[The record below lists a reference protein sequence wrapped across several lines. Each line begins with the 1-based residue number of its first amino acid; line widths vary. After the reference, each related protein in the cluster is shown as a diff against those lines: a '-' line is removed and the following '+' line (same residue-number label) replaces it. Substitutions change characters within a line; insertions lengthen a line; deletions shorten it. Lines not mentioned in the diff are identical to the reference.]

1 MMKVVSYLKTTL
13 LTLFIISGV
22 SHAAVVMNAS
32 RVIMEG
38 TTEKIVTFDNT
49 SDNPFIVQIESDNPG
64 DPDFV
69 AMPPLFKI
77 KEKGG
82 QTVKIRLLS
91 SALPKNKESL
101 FYLSFTQIPGVKK
114 NENDENRLNI
124 IVKSRL
130 KIIYRPA
137 SVNAFSAKEEN
148 NVSYRIKNGKLV
160 VSNQSPNVLSIR
172 DISNGKHVLAGN
184 LTLKPGEVI
193 STIVKDNHLSGPL
206 KASMIN
212 DYGTPVNFLITEQ

>member
-1 MMKVVSYLKTTL
+1 MKVVSYLKTTL